1 MVLKETLKKPLEQE
15 SQYWSDLP
23 VAYKKKWQSII
34 LGKYHKMNF
43 PTLPTE
49 TRYAEKYQEINFL

>member
-23 VAYKKKWQSII
+23 VAYKIKWQSSITEI
-34 LGKYHKMNF
+34 GKYHKINF
-43 PTLPTE
+43 PIQPTE
-49 TRYAEKYQEINFL
+49 A